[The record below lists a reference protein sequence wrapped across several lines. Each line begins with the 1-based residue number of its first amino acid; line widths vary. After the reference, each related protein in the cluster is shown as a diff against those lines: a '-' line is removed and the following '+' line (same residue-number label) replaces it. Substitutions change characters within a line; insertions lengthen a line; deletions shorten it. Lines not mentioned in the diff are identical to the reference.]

1 MTAYV
6 PVVDDMVHDCIMRIH
21 EELAEAGATDEE
33 IAKAVSAFWAE
44 IRGRVLN

>member
-6 PVVDDMVHDCIMRIH
+6 PLVDDAVHDQIIRIH
-21 EELAEAGATDEE
+21 EELDAAGATDEQ
-33 IAKAVSAFWAE
+33 IAEAVAAFWAE